1 MSKNILLFLSLNMA
15 ACAMEPAG
23 LPHKSEW
30 ECSSS
35 ERRASS
41 TDKNFKQLSADYAPG
56 HYTTYACAMEPTAEP
71 KTPLYLVVGSVRTS
85 KMKERFPHAQ
95 LWKEDKA
102 DLTHLKTYNGKAT
115 TLDLQKSDLPNAKHL
130 VGDVRTYDF
139 SKHIIAAA
147 YLERLQTL
155 RTMNLEQL
163 ACVPMGSERK
173 YMVPQ
178 NYKNHMGDCIIS
190 TRRYM
195 APGSTIKIHWQPD
208 ICLYLPD
215 GQTPVSLCDKQS
227 VKVNPFAGFINI
239 ALMDGAIQMAYDKE
253 MPKDLEAQ
261 LPKTFLAC
269 VHSTSKTFKEIIA
282 FYAQKGV
289 GTEKALIER
298 IEREFW
304 LWNILN
310 ENNELVALTHG
321 PSASLED
328 FSRAVDRH
336 CRFPKQPAD
345 LVLSKGCLRWK
356 ELTAL
361 FGNEKFTVYD
371 ANDIFDNSLFA
382 FMLSEAVVMHNAPY
396 VKEFMENNGFKDVTI
411 KRTKSEENGREN
423 VWIIEGTSNESSA

>member
-15 ACAMEPAG
+15 ACAMEPA
-23 LPHKSEW
+23 PK
-30 ECSSS
+30 
-35 ERRASS
+35 
-41 TDKNFKQLSADYAPG
+41 
-56 HYTTYACAMEPTAEP
+56 P

-85 KMKERFPHAQ
+85 KMKDAFPYAQ
-95 LWKEDKA
+95 LWREDKA

-115 TLDLQKSDLPNAKHL
+115 TLDLQKSDLPDAKHL

-147 YLERLQTL
+147 YLERLPTL
-155 RTMNLEQL
+155 RAMNLEEIG
-163 ACVPMGSERK
+163 ATPMGSGRK

-190 TRRYM
+190 IRKNL
-195 APGSTIKIHWQPD
+195 APGGTIKIHWQPD
-208 ICLYLPD
+208 VCLYLPN

-239 ALMDGAIQMAYDKE
+239 ALMDGAVQMAYGRDI
-253 MPKDLEAQ
+253 PADISADLPEEF
-261 LPKTFLAC
+261 KAC
-269 VHSTSKTFKEIIA
+269 VRSTSETLKKIITL
-282 FYAQKGV
+282 YAQKGV

-298 IEREFW
+298 IKREFW
-304 LWNILN
+304 LWNVLN

-328 FSRAVDRH
+328 FSRALDRH
-336 CRFPKQPAD
+336 WRFPKQPAD
-345 LVLSKGCLRWK
+345 LVLGNGCLRSK
-356 ELTAL
+356 ELTLL
-361 FGNEKFTVYD
+361 FGDEKFIIYD
-371 ANDIFDNSLFA
+371 ANGIFSNSLCA
-382 FMLSEAVVMHNAPY
+382 CILNDAVVMHNAPY

-411 KRTKSEENGREN
+411 KCTKSEESGREN